1 MKVTLFLTY
10 QSAYGEDLFV
20 GGDIA
25 DLMGADG
32 GPLPMSYNGHGW
44 EIVIYTSA
52 TSFNYHYLIKRNG
65 FVVSQEVSLSHHFAP
80 FGKRYQNVLVCDYY
94 GDRPKFPRMT
104 MSSVFSAAIRK
115 QPELK
120 ATRQKLSVPILF
132 RTECNRVNFNHRM
145 AMAGDSAL
153 MGSWKESDVCVMD
166 GSSYPTFSVML
177 DAHKLNFPIEYKYI
191 IRDSSSDEVIAWEEG
206 YNRRLDLELDL
217 STDLVVV
224 NDREPNF
231 ALPAFKAAGSAVPV
245 FSLRSESSFG
255 CGEFNDLK
263 LMADWAAKTG
273 QRLIQ
278 TLPVNDTSVMG
289 TWRDSYPYSANS
301 VYALH
306 PMYLNIEKVG
316 KLKDKKR
323 YNARKKSLNS
333 GPFVD
338 YEEVI
343 KLKWEYIWELYHSE
357 AKNTFATKDY
367 IDFYERN
374 RFWLDT
380 YAVFCFLR
388 DKFHTPDF
396 CQWGED
402 SVWNKKRIEQY
413 CSPESSDYEKV
424 SVHFFVQ
431 YHLHKQ
437 LHEAVDYA
445 HSQGVAIKGD
455 IPIGVNAKSAD
466 VWEHPA
472 LFDCSGSAGAPPDY
486 FSKTGQVWGF
496 PIYNWAEMAKDG
508 YSWWRNRFQCM
519 SRCFDAYR
527 IDHILGFFRIFRVP
541 SDAEMGLIG
550 QFDPALPL
558 SVEEIRGFGI
568 HLEEKELCTPKINEE
583 VLTELFG
590 DMKEQVKRLY
600 LDRSDDD
607 RFVLKEKVSSHA
619 KIMALMAGEKG
630 AASEKI
636 RMGLLYLVCQVYF
649 VEDCHRKGYY
659 HPRIAMDQSLA
670 YRIADDQLKSNLM
683 NLYEYFYYRRH
694 DDFWKEEA
702 IKKLNLLT
710 RCTNMMVCGE
720 DLGMVPGCVPSVMNE
735 LEILSLEIQRMPKEM
750 YVEFGHLER
759 VPYQSVCTTST
770 HDMSTI
776 RQWWEEDRGVAQRYF
791 NNELKQ
797 YGEAPNT
804 CEPWICQLIIEK
816 HLASPAA
823 WVILPIQDWMS
834 MDGVVRNEDTMSER
848 INDPANPDN
857 YWRYRM
863 HLTLEELLSKND
875 FNQLVKNIISH
886 NGR

>member
-10 QSAYGEDLFV
+10 QSTYGEDLFV

-25 DLMGADG
+25 ELSGADG
-32 GPLPMSYNGHGW
+32 APLPMSYNGRGW
-44 EIVIYTSA
+44 EIVIYTNR
-52 TSFNYHYLIKRNG
+52 TEFNYHYLIKRSG
-65 FVVSQEVSLSHHFAP
+65 HIVSEEAALSHHFGP
-80 FGKRYQNVLVCDYY
+80 FGKKYQNVLVCDYY
-94 GDRPKFPRMT
+94 GVRPAFSRMT
-104 MSSVFSAAIRK
+104 RSSVFSQAIRK
-115 QPELK
+115 QPEVK
-120 ATRQKLSVPILF
+120 TTRRKCDVPILF
-132 RTECNRVNFNHRM
+132 RTETDRVNFNHRL
-145 AMAGDSAL
+145 ALAGDDAL
-153 MGSWKESDVCVMD
+153 LGRWKESDVRLLD
-166 GSSYPTFSVML
+166 GSSYPNFTLQL
-177 DAHKLNFPIEYKYI
+177 DAHRLNFPIEYKYLI
-191 IRDSSSDEVIAWEEG
+191 YDPQDEAVISWEEG
-206 YNRRLDLELDL
+206 YNRCLDLELSL
-217 STDLVVV
+217 STDLIVV

-231 ALPAFKAAGSAVPV
+231 SLPDFKAAGTAVPI

-255 CGEFNDLK
+255 CGEFSDLK
-263 LMADWAAKTG
+263 LLADWAAKTG
-273 QRLIQ
+273 QRIIQ
-278 TLPVNDTSVMG
+278 TLPINDTSVMG

-306 PMYLNIEKVG
+306 PMYLNIEQVG
-316 KLKDKKR
+316 PLKDKKK
-323 YNARKKSLNS
+323 YNTRKKSLNN

-338 YEEVI
+338 YEKVI
-343 KLKWEYIWELYHSE
+343 QYKWEYIWELYHSV
-357 AKNTFATKDY
+357 AKETFAAKDY
-367 IDFYERN
+367 LDFYDRN

-388 DKFHTPDF
+388 DKFRTPDF

-402 SVWNKKRIEQY
+402 AVWNKKRISQY
-413 CSPESSDYEKV
+413 CSSESPDYEKV
-424 SVHFFVQ
+424 AVHFFVQ

-437 LHEAVDYA
+437 LHEAVHYA

-558 SVEEIRGFGI
+558 SVGEIRNFGI
-568 HLEEKELCTPKINEE
+568 ELDESELCAPRINEF

-590 DMKEQVKRLY
+590 EQKETVKSLY
-600 LDRSDDD
+600 LNQIGVDGYA
-607 RFVLKEKVSSHA
+607 LKESYASHA
-619 KIMALMAGEKG
+619 KIMSHFATAQGEE
-630 AASEKI
+630 AEKI
-636 RMGLLYLVCQVYF
+636 KRGLLYLVCQVFF
-649 VEDCHRKGYY
+649 VEDCHKKGYY
-659 HPRIAMDQSLA
+659 HPRIAMNQSLA
-670 YRIADDQLKSNLM
+670 FQSADSRLKENLM

-694 DDFWKEEA
+694 DEFWREEA
-702 IKKLNLLT
+702 VKKLSLLT
-710 RCTNMMVCGE
+710 RCTDMMVCGE
-720 DLGMVPGCVPSVMNE
+720 DLGMVPGCVPSVMRD

-750 YVEFGHLER
+750 YVEFGSLER
-759 VPYQSVCTTST
+759 VPRMSVCTTST
-770 HDMSTI
+770 HDMSTM
-776 RQWWEEDRGVAQRYF
+776 RQWWEEDHQVSQRYF
-791 NNELKQ
+791 TNELKQ
-797 YGEAPNT
+797 YGEAPAS
-804 CEPWICQLIIEK
+804 CEPWICQLIIER
-816 HLASPAA
+816 HLSSPSA

-834 MDGVVRNEDTMSER
+834 MDGTVRNEDASVER

-857 YWRYRM
+857 YWRYRI
-863 HLTLEELLSKND
+863 HLTLEDLLSRTE
-875 FNQLVKNIISH
+875 FCQTVKNVISH